1 MNYFAIDLGATSGR
15 TMLCSVVDGKI
26 SAEEVSRFANPI
38 IEAQNHCYWDILHLY
53 REIVGGLATVARRG
67 IEIESIGI
75 DTWGVDFVCFGSDG
89 AVLSAPLSYRD
100 THTSGIPENLFH
112 LIPAT
117 RIYHK
122 TGIQV
127 MDFNSLFQLYAMH
140 KAGNSALAATSKIL
154 FMPDAF
160 SYLLTGKMVTEYSIA
175 STSQLLNPVT
185 KELDDEL
192 LSAAGVSRN
201 QFAPIVMPGTRV
213 GVLTPEVQ
221 RLTGMGPVPV
231 IAVAGHDTASA
242 IAAVPAENHHFAYL
256 SSGTWSLMGIETSYP
271 IINERSC
278 SENFTNEGG
287 VDGTTR
293 FLKNICGMWLLERC
307 RAEWKAAGTDADH
320 TLIATEVA
328 KAQPFAALIN
338 PDAKCF
344 ANPSSMLNAIA
355 DYCRATSQPVPNGI
369 GATAR
374 CIFESLA
381 LRYRQVMN
389 ILDEFA
395 PMPIERLHIIG
406 GGSRNAI
413 LNQFTCDSIGR
424 RVIAG
429 PAECTALGNAAMQAR
444 VAGEAHSL
452 ADMRALIAASV
463 ETMEYT
469 PSYNRKVWDDA
480 YTRYIEINEN
490 YNKQNTI

>member
-15 TMLCSVVDGKI
+15 TMLCRIDDGQI
-26 SAEEVSRFANPI
+26 AIEEVSRFANPI
-38 IEAQNHCYWDILHLY
+38 IEVQNHCYWDILHLY
-53 REIVGGLATVARRG
+53 REIISGLAAVARRG
-67 IEIESIGI
+67 IGIESIGI
-75 DTWGVDFVCFGSDG
+75 DTWGVDFACFGSDG
-89 AVLSAPLSYRD
+89 ALLGAPHSYRD
-100 THTSGIPENLFH
+100 THTAGIPEELFEE
-112 LIPAT
+112 IPAT
-117 RIYHK
+117 LVYGK

-127 MDFNSLFQLYAMH
+127 MDFNSIFQLYAMH
-140 KAGNSALAATSKIL
+140 KAGNSALAAAHKIL
-154 FMPDAF
+154 FMPDAL

-192 LSAAGVSRN
+192 LSAVGVCRD

-213 GVLTPEVQ
+213 GVLTNEVQ
-221 RLTGMGPVPV
+221 RLTGLGAVPV

-242 IAAVPAENHHFAYL
+242 IAAVPAANDRFAYL
-256 SSGTWSLMGIETSYP
+256 SSGTWSLMGIETSDP

-278 SENFTNEGG
+278 RENFTNEGG

-307 RAEWKAAGTDADH
+307 RNEWNAAGINADH
-320 TLIATEVA
+320 ATIASEVT
-328 KAQPFAALIN
+328 KSEPFAAIID

-344 ANPSSMLNAIA
+344 ANPSSMTNAIA
-355 DYCRATSQPVPNGI
+355 EYCRATGQTPPEGV

-381 LRYRQVMN
+381 LRYRQVME
-389 ILDEFA
+389 ILDSFA
-395 PMPIERLHIIG
+395 PMPIECLHIIG

-424 RVIAG
+424 KVFAG
-429 PAECTALGNAAMQAR
+429 PAECTALGNAVMQAR
-444 VAGEAHSL
+444 AAGEASSL
-452 ADMRALIAASV
+452 SDMRAIIAASV
-463 ETMEYT
+463 ELVEYSPT
-469 PSYNRKVWDDA
+469 SQREAWDHA
-480 YTRYIEINEN
+480 YRRYLEITAN
-490 YNKQNTI
+490 YKN